1 MRCHRHILC
10 LPHFLRCCHCRFCLP
25 LLLRCCLRLF
35 CLPHLLHCRRHRFCL
50 PVNLRCH
57 RHLICLAHRFF
68 IVVFVATACLTVC
81 PPATCLSF
89 YPFLSLYPPPPSP
102 DLQSSS
108 RFLILPSCPIFSY
121 RPPFSFLLVFSM
133 YLFCPPLR
141 STSSSICQILPPHSP
156 THLTIYTYIF

>member
-10 LPHFLRCCHCRFCLP
+10 LPHFLRCCHRRFCLP

-68 IVVFVATACLTVC
+68 IVVFVASACLTVC

-89 YPFLSLYPPPPSP
+89 YPFLSLYPPPLLLIYSLRPVSLFYPLVPSSP
-102 DLQSSS
+102 IVPHFPSSS
-108 RFLILPSCPIFSY
+108 
-121 RPPFSFLLVFSM
+121 SFLCISSAHRFAPHPRLYAIS
-133 YLFCPPLR
+133 YHLIAPL
-141 STSSSICQILPPHSP
+141 I
-156 THLTIYTYIF
+156 